1 MRYVILFGT
10 AFLLG
15 ILFAFLEVS
24 EPLGL
29 IIAITITFIL
39 GFYLFVFPI
48 HMEKNV
54 EKLEKFIEK
63 RRNNPIF
70 KLYYGMGNRID
81 QDVKEATE
89 ALLKK
94 YKQPARQALFKTL
107 FALYEKDILR
117 AKDDVED
124 IKPLE
129 YKRYYQAVIAA
140 EEGNIEKAEE
150 LVKVIKSEWMRH
162 ALLAEIAEKNNDQ
175 NSITEHIQKA
185 FEKTRGLQRYIIYKQ
200 YEMYLKADR

>member
-1 MRYVILFGT
+1 MRYIILFGT

-15 ILFAFLEVS
+15 ILFAFLEIS
-24 EPLGL
+24 EPFGL
-29 IIAITITFIL
+29 IIALLITFIL

-63 RRNNPIF
+63 RRKNPIF
-70 KLYYGMGNRID
+70 KLYYGIGNRID
-81 QDVKEATE
+81 QDVKEATDI
-89 ALLKK
+89 LLKK

-117 AKDDVED
+117 AKDDVEE
-124 IKPLE
+124 IKPPE
-129 YKRYYQAVIAA
+129 YKRYYQAVIAT
-140 EEGNIEKAEE
+140 EEGNIEKAEA
-150 LVKVIKSEWMRH
+150 LVKEIKSEWMRH
-162 ALLAEIAEKNNDQ
+162 ALLAGIAEKNNDQ
-175 NSITEHIQKA
+175 NSFKEHIQKA

-200 YEMYLKADR
+200 YEMYLKSR